1 MGGAP
6 HAPCPPS
13 PTEENPD
20 SKCCGKYEKNPWI
33 YAHDVKYQKEAIY
46 VQKPE
51 KMDYFGLQKMQP
63 SMDQWGKKRVPTSA
77 TKME

>member
-1 MGGAP
+1 M
-6 HAPCPPS
+6 
-13 PTEENPD
+13 
-20 SKCCGKYEKNPWI
+20 KKNPWI

>member
-1 MGGAP
+1 MPPAP
-6 HAPCPPS
+6 
-13 PTEENPD
+13 PTKENPD